1 VEDVTMSFSRFWLG
15 ACALSVLVGSSSRA
29 DDGVKRG
36 DKVGE
41 KTPPAVDVR
50 TYTFVAPANEEAEMK
65 PVLFGRFRPFWR
77 GSQNAAMS
85 FAARPTTA
93 NRQAS
98 PATYAFGPVHQ
109 ASNECVCPVTAAV
122 GITPATA
129 QSAAP
134 GNGGRNDAGSA
145 APSLPQNGA
154 RPAETVE
161 PPLAAA
167 PIKNG
172 VKAMSWQV
180 PPALVAVSHSK

>member
-1 VEDVTMSFSRFWLG
+1 MMSFSRFWLS
-15 ACALSVLVGSSSRA
+15 ACALSVLVGGWSRA

-36 DKVGE
+36 DKVDANA
-41 KTPPAVDVR
+41 PPSVDVR

-77 GSQNAAMS
+77 GSQTAAMS
-85 FAARPTTA
+85 FAARPLPA

-98 PATYAFGPVHQ
+98 PATYAFGPVHPG
-109 ASNECVCPVTAAV
+109 SNECICPVTAAV
-122 GITPATA
+122 GIAAAAA
-129 QSAAP
+129 QASP
-134 GNGGRNDAGSA
+134 PNNGGRKDGSA
-145 APSLPQNGA
+145 VVPALPQNGQ

-180 PPALVAVSHSK
+180 PPSLVAVSRAK